1 MNWNCPHC
9 NHNMVLTYDNVKK
22 NEFNLTTENADWWK
36 ELINIFYICSNEN
49 CRKITLEIE
58 LYDAEIEYN
67 PYNRSNFLVLEDKI
81 LNRKWTLIPSSN
93 AKVFPDY
100 IPKVLLDDYKEACE
114 IKELSP
120 KASATLSRRCL
131 QWIIRDFWWIS
142 KSRLVD
148 EINELD
154 GKIDPLIFQAIDA
167 TRKIWNI
174 WAHMEKDINLII
186 DVEPEEA
193 EKLIKLIEIL
203 FKECYITKFEREKNL
218 KEIIWISEEKEE
230 LKKQR

>member
-1 MNWNCPHC
+1 
-9 NHNMVLTYDNVKK
+9 MVLTDN
-22 NEFNLTTENADWWK
+22 NLKINDFSLVTNNADWWK
-36 ELINIFYICSNEN
+36 YLINIFHICSNEE
-49 CRKITLEIE
+49 CKKLTLEIE
-58 LYDAEIEYN
+58 LYDADIKYSWNSTWLSEY
-67 PYNRSNFLVLEDKI
+67 KI
-81 LNRKWTLIPSSN
+81 LNEKWLLIPSSS

-114 IKELSP
+114 IRNLSP

-148 EINELD
+148 EINELES
-154 GKIDPLIFQAIDA
+154 KIDPLIFKAIDA

-186 DVEPEEA
+186 DVEPDEA

-203 FKECYITKFEREKNL
+203 FKECYITKYEREKNL
-218 KEIIWISEEKEE
+218 NEIIWISENKEE
-230 LKKQR
+230 LKKKETHTK